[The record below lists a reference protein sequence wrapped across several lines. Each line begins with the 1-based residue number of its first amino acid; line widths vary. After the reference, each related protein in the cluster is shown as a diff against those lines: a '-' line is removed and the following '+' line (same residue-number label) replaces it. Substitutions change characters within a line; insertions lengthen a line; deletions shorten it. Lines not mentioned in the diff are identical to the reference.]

1 MDKKVLFALG
11 FVLLFPA
18 LVILL
23 SGDLTWIEGWVFSIW
38 FIALSYGAILYLYF
52 KDPALLAERYKQPGE
67 GGQQGWDRY
76 VVYLIGILFTFWIVI
91 MPLDA
96 RRYEWSPDFPIWVEA
111 IGTALLVVSLV
122 LFLRAYMDNTF
133 LSPLVRIQE
142 DRKQQVVTTGV
153 YGIVRHPMYLG
164 ATLMAIGA
172 PLLLGS
178 ILGLLAGLA
187 LVVLLM
193 FRIKGEEKLL
203 TKELEGYWD
212 YTRKVRYRL
221 FPGIW

>member
-96 RRYEWSPDFPIWVEA
+96 KRYEWSPDFPIWVEA
-111 IGTALLVVSLV
+111 IGMALLLVSLV

-212 YTRKVRYRL
+212 YTRKVR
-221 FPGIW
+221 

>member
-18 LVILL
+18 LIILL

-52 KDPALLAERYKQPGE
+52 KDPALLAERYKQPGQ
-67 GGQQGWDRY
+67 GGQESWDRY
-76 VVYLIGILFTFWIVI
+76 VVSLIGILFTIWIVI

-96 RRYEWSPDFPIWVEA
+96 RRYEWSPDFPIWLEA
-111 IGTALLVVSLV
+111 IGVVLLVVSLV
-122 LFLRAYMDNTF
+122 LFLRAYMDNTY
-133 LSPLVRIQE
+133 LSPLVRVQE
-142 DRKQQVVTTGV
+142 ERKQQVVTTGV

-164 ATLMAIGA
+164 AALMAIGA

-193 FRIKGEEKLL
+193 FRILGEEKLL
-203 TKELEGYWD
+203 TRELEGYWE
-212 YTRKVRYRL
+212 YTKKVRYRL

>member
-76 VVYLIGILFTFWIVI
+76 VVYLIGILFTLWIVI

-111 IGTALLVVSLV
+111 VGTALLVFSLV

-142 DRKQQVVTTGV
+142 ERKQQVVTTGV

-212 YTRKVRYRL
+212 YTKKVRYRL